1 MNVRGGIEWDRKVS
15 CTRGKSQSLKWYI
28 FAYQG
33 SLKGLNENKNG
44 CKACDDKQVS
54 RKTTFLKYISL
65 AEIFQYLNVSVY
77 NKLLTKNQ
85 P

>member
-54 RKTTFLKYISL
+54 AKTTFLKYNRI
-65 AEIFQYLNVSVY
+65 IFIFSIYVLI
-77 NKLLTKNQ
+77 LM
-85 P
+85 

>member
-1 MNVRGGIEWDRKVS
+1 MFMNVRGGIEWDRKVS

-54 RKTTFLKYISL
+54 AKTRFLKYNRIIFILSIS
-65 AEIFQYLNVSVY
+65 FNYMKY
-77 NKLLTKNQ
+77 FKT
-85 P
+85 

>member
-54 RKTTFLKYISL
+54 AKTTFPKYKRMNFVFSISVL
-65 AEIFQYLNVSVY
+65 ALMFIN
-77 NKLLTKNQ
+77 T
-85 P
+85 

>member
-15 CTRGKSQSLKWYI
+15 STRGKSQSLKWYI

-54 RKTTFLKYISL
+54 AKK
-65 AEIFQYLNVSVY
+65 
-77 NKLLTKNQ
+77 
-85 P
+85 

>member
-54 RKTTFLKYISL
+54 AKTTFPKYNRMNLFFRYTYWLKFL
-65 AEIFQYLNVSVY
+65 
-77 NKLLTKNQ
+77 
-85 P
+85 